1 MKENPQSR
9 LPRVLIVDDEEA
21 TRHVLSRL
29 LGTAEFEVVTAESAA
44 EARAMVDEAPPDVIL
59 LDVMMPGK
67 DGFEFCRELKQD
79 ARTRLIPVVL
89 LTGLSR
95 RADRV
100 QGIEAGADDFLSKPI
115 YQEELLARV
124 RSLIKLKEFTDEL
137 DHAEVVVETLA
148 LGVEARDPYTQG
160 HCERLS
166 HYAASLGRRL
176 KLDDESIVALRRG
189 GVLHDIGKIV
199 VPDEVLKKGDRL
211 TPEEWA
217 IMKQHPVTGESICK
231 PLKSLRL
238 VTPIIRHHHE
248 HWDGSGYPDGLRG
261 KDIPL
266 LARILQVVDVYDAL
280 RTERPY
286 KPARTQEDAS
296 STMKSEAQAGLWD
309 KDLADEFFVMM
320 AQDRAA

>member
-248 HWDGSGYPDGLRG
+248 HWDGSGYPDRLRG
-261 KDIPL
+261 ERIPL
-266 LARILQVVDVYDAL
+266 LARVLQVVDVYDAL

-286 KPARTQEDAS
+286 K
-296 STMKSEAQAGLWD
+296 
-309 KDLADEFFVMM
+309 
-320 AQDRAA
+320 